1 MSIKKIVII
10 LMSNFSN
17 NRILNSKIGFVQ
29 RHFRL
34 KKINYMFNEFRNL
47 ELDQNAEKM
56 EFDSFSKLIRTK
68 NVILK
73 TRGIAEYFNIIGFK
87 NKLNGQKILTSY
99 ILKYFA
105 KDILGDEKKWHQ
117 DDKAIIQWSENLV
130 DIFQNLKVDD
140 YRSFKTLGNFLT
152 SYEEAILLW
161 LKGDKSRTIE
171 SIIISYYNRMEHIQV
186 IEKNNKLDKV
196 QKKYMLNELKN
207 QLRELMISMKLLDKS
222 FDIEYFQK
230 NYVNIYQ
237 NMEKG
242 YKNILNS
249 LTVNMKKAFTMK
261 LLEDIKNGEIKSIL
275 FNFMEIGERIIQICP
290 KKYKESF
297 KKKCSEEHMIECL
310 VSNIWNKELIDHIN
324 FIIDS
329 IIMFDSKFKEKENFE
344 FKKNLNILT
353 LNDYENNIVKIILLL
368 NEKIDELVKSI
379 LELSKKK

>member
-1 MSIKKIVII
+1 
-10 LMSNFSN
+10 MSNFSN

>member
-17 NRILNSKIGFVQ
+17 NRILNSKIGYIQ
-29 RHFRL
+29 RNFRL
-34 KKINYMFNEFRNL
+34 KKINSMFNEFRSL
-47 ELDQNAEKM
+47 KLDQNAEKM
-56 EFDSFSKLIRTK
+56 EFDSFSKLVRTK
-68 NVILK
+68 EVILK
-73 TRGIAEYFNIIGFK
+73 TRGIAEYYNTIGFK

-99 ILKYFA
+99 ILKYFS
-105 KDILGDEKKWHQ
+105 KDILGDEKKLHQ
-117 DDKAIIQWSENLV
+117 DDKAIIQWGENLV
-130 DIFQNLKVDD
+130 DLFQNLVIND
-140 YRSFKTLGNFLT
+140 YQSFKTFGDFLV

-186 IEKNNKLDKV
+186 IEKDNKLDKV

-222 FDIEYFQK
+222 FDVEYFQK

-249 LTVNMKKAFTMK
+249 LAVNMKKAFTMK

-275 FNFMEIGERIIQICP
+275 FNFMEIGDRIVQICP
-290 KKYKESF
+290 KKYKDSF
-297 KKKCSEEHMIECL
+297 KKKFSEEHMIECL
-310 VSNIWNKELIDHIN
+310 VSSIWNKELIDHIN
-324 FIIDS
+324 FIVDS
-329 IIMFDSKFKEKENFE
+329 IIMFDSKAKEKENFE
-344 FKKNLNILT
+344 FKKNINLLT

-368 NEKIDELVKSI
+368 NEKIDELFKSI
-379 LELSKKK
+379 FELSKK